1 MHNAN
6 EITLRLA
13 ILDDSAENAEALVSL
28 LRNNG
33 IAVRPQRPTSTAE
46 LAQLLGSQPVDLVL
60 MAEGQGID
68 PATAAAVV
76 AASGKDVPL
85 LLLAEVLDE
94 NRLLAASTTGVRGIA
109 LRRHPE
115 HTLATIRREF
125 TDLQARRGMRRIEAQ
140 MRETERRCDALIA
153 SSRDPI
159 AYVHEGMHIR
169 ANEAY
174 LEMFGYDS
182 FEDIEGISLLDM
194 VAPQYVDDFKTLLKG
209 LSKGEVPPPQYQ
221 LDACNVDGE
230 LFPATMEF
238 TSASYEGESC
248 LQVIFRRRSDIV
260 DPDLAREMEE
270 LRQRDQVTGLLNR
283 PTFMLQLEQALAEV
297 GRSDRQYGFL
307 LIQPDHYARLL
318 PDFGLDEADSLIAGL
333 ATVLTGL
340 GGPDLQLGRMGEN
353 NFAVLAPGNWEQT
366 NALAKRIT
374 QAYASQVIAVGA
386 RSASVTVSVGGVQ
399 IGEKISGMSQVLTR
413 ASECLASAVALGGND
428 IELFDPAAM
437 DRAEVERVN
446 RWLQLLEA
454 AISGDGFLLHYQ
466 PVLSLNGEPTERYDA
481 FLRLDNN
488 GELVPPATFLGLA
501 EEHGLLARIN
511 CWVVRQAIRVLGQR
525 KRAGHTTHLTVRVG
539 PESFSDPQYLLTLSQ
554 ELANEGV
561 DGRQLGLQVSEA
573 KVYTNLRA
581 AQQFLADV
589 NRHGCQIVLDQ
600 FGSGLDSAQ
609 LLTHFHP
616 AFIKLDR
623 SFTAEFSQVREQL
636 EKIES
641 IASRATELGIDTIA
655 EFVSDAAS
663 MSQLFTAGVHYVQG
677 EFVGP
682 VQAQM
687 EFEFG

>member
-46 LAQLLGSQPVDLVL
+46 LAQLIGSQTVDLVL

-94 NRLLAASTTGVRGIA
+94 NRLLAASTSGVRAIA

-174 LEMFGYDS
+174 LEMFGYES

-194 VAPQYVDDFKTLLKG
+194 VAPQYVDEFKTLLKS
-209 LSKGEVPPPQYQ
+209 LSKGEAPPPQYQ
-221 LDACNVDGE
+221 LDACNIDGE

-297 GRSDRQYGFL
+297 GRSDHQYGFL

-333 ATVLTGL
+333 AAVLTGL
-340 GGPDLQLGRMGEN
+340 GDQDIQLGRMGEN
-353 NFAVLAPGNWEQT
+353 NFAVLARGNWEQT
-366 NALAKRIT
+366 NALARRIT

-399 IGEKISGMSQVLTR
+399 IGEKISGISQVLTR
-413 ASECLASAVALGGND
+413 ASECLASAAALGGND
-428 IELFDPAAM
+428 IELFDPAAV
-437 DRAEVERVN
+437 DRAEAERVN

-454 AISGDGFLLHYQ
+454 ALSGDGFLLHYQ

-488 GELVPPATFLGLA
+488 GELVPPATFIGLA
-501 EEHGLLARIN
+501 EEHGLLPRIN
-511 CWVVRQAIRVLGQR
+511 CWVLRQAIRVIGQR

-539 PESFSDPQYLLTLSQ
+539 PESFNDPQYLLTLSQ
-554 ELANEGV
+554 ELASEGV
-561 DGRQLGLQVSEA
+561 DGAQLGLQVSEA

-623 SFTAEFSQVREQL
+623 SFTSEFSQVREQL

-682 VQAQM
+682 VQARM
-687 EFEFG
+687 DFEFG

>member
-13 ILDDSAENAEALVSL
+13 IIDDSAENAEALVSL

-33 IAVRPQRPTSTAE
+33 IAVRPQRPTSTTE
-46 LAQLLGSQPVDLVL
+46 LAQLLGNQPIDLIL

-68 PATAAAVV
+68 PLTAGGVI

-85 LLLAEVLDE
+85 LLLADSLDE
-94 NRLLAASTTGVRGIA
+94 SRLIAASTNGTRGIA

-115 HTLATIRREF
+115 HTLSVIRREF

-194 VAPQYVDDFKTLLKG
+194 VAPQYVDDFKALLKS
-209 LSKGEVPPPQYQ
+209 LSKGEAPPPQYQ
-221 LDACNVDGE
+221 LDACNINGE

-238 TSASYEGESC
+238 TTASYEGENC
-248 LQVIFRRRSDIV
+248 LQVIFRRRSDI
-260 DPDLAREMEE
+260 DPDLAREVED

-283 PTFMLQLEQALAEV
+283 PTFMLHLEQALAEV
-297 GRSDRQYGFL
+297 SRNDHQYGFL
-307 LIQPDHYARLL
+307 LIQPDHYAKLL
-318 PDFGLDEADSLIAGL
+318 PDFGLDEADALIAGL
-333 ATVLTGL
+333 ARVLTELL
-340 GGPDLQLGRMGEN
+340 GDSVHLGRMGEN
-353 NFAVLAPGNWEQT
+353 NFAVLARGNWEQT
-366 NALAKRIT
+366 NALAQRIT

-399 IGEKISGMSQVLTR
+399 IGEKISGISQVLTR
-413 ASECLASAVALGGND
+413 ASECLASAAALGGND
-428 IELFDPAAM
+428 IALFDPAAV
-437 DRAEVERVN
+437 DRAEVERVQ
-446 RWLQLLEA
+446 RWLLLLEA
-454 AISGDGFLLHYQ
+454 AINGDGFVLHYQ

-481 FLRLDNN
+481 FLRMDNN
-488 GELVPPATFLGLA
+488 GELIPPATFIGLA

-511 CWVVRQAIRVLGQR
+511 CWVVRQAIRVMGER

-539 PESFSDPQYLLTLSQ
+539 PESFADPNYLQTIHQ
-554 ELANEGV
+554 ELASQGVEGK
-561 DGRQLGLQVSEA
+561 QLSLQISEA

-581 AQQFLADV
+581 AQQFLKDV
-589 NRHGCQIVLDQ
+589 SAFGCEIVLDQ

-609 LLTHFHP
+609 LLSHFHP

-623 SFTAEFSQVREQL
+623 SFTSDYNQVREQQ

-641 IASRATELGIDTIA
+641 ITSRATELGINTVA
-655 EFVSDAAS
+655 EFVSDAPS

-687 EFEFG
+687 DFDFG